1 MPDGPNAL
9 CAAPEGICGVQMY
22 PVDCLGRVVDLVTGN
37 PVVWSDPTPAG
48 GLSGVG
54 TLKHIETMLLD
65 PISVDDTV
73 VAEGRPGEYTEPGYV
88 KYFEGQWTLDR
99 TVNTAAEAVMG
110 LMDVQVDAV
119 SELVKSTTPVTG
131 AARCSVCGPDNCPT
145 RWVQVTYQPMFDIV
159 NTTRTPTLRG
169 GLPLYRVQVHPG
181 LRAVGGVSVA
191 KSVNA
196 ADQPDR
202 TVTVRSEG
210 NPAFWAQIKANP
222 PAWFPHV
229 GDRCAHRRHDQSAD
243 VDAVRLPALR
253 RLLLHRRT
261 ADVHDGRQLPGVWLA
276 EPARM
281 STPEVVAVRLVEAGG
296 LELSF
301 AEGLPRVIRLN
312 HGDLSQL
319 ELWAESEADMQ
330 AEIEERT
337 AALEAT
343 GRDLARQIGED
354 GSPEQGSVDALTE
367 QAAQLRADVKRL
379 AADNRRAALEVWRH
393 IPAIVEMW
401 PDHNDTPAILS
412 VRLLG
417 EWRAAIEGDPFVRS
431 PGQPIMA
438 QVTVNSQPASAKV

>member
-37 PVVWSDPTPAG
+37 PVVWSDPIPAG

-65 PISVDDTV
+65 PISVDDRV

-202 TVTVRSEG
+202 TITVRSEG
-210 NPAFWAQIKANP
+210 NPAFWAQIKAHP
-222 PAWFPHV
+222 PAWFPSTSV
-229 GDRCAHRRHDQSAD
+229 IDVRTGATINPLTSTLYDYQPYAD
-243 VDAVRLPALR
+243 FY
-253 RLLLHRRT
+253 
-261 ADVHDGRQLPGVWLA
+261 
-276 EPARM
+276 
-281 STPEVVAVRLVEAGG
+281 S
-296 LELSF
+296 
-301 AEGLPRVIRLN
+301 
-312 HGDLSQL
+312 
-319 ELWAESEADMQ
+319 
-330 AEIEERT
+330 T
-337 AALEAT
+337 AALPT
-343 GRDLARQIGED
+343 FMTD
-354 GSPEQGSVDALTE
+354 GSCQVCGWLNP
-367 QAAQLRADVKRL
+367 
-379 AADNRRAALEVWRH
+379 
-393 IPAIVEMW
+393 PA
-401 PDHNDTPAILS
+401 
-412 VRLLG
+412 
-417 EWRAAIEGDPFVRS
+417 
-431 PGQPIMA
+431 
-438 QVTVNSQPASAKV
+438 